1 MKLVPGLISVIM
13 SNYNTPEEYLREAIE
28 SILNQTYKNFEFI
41 IIDDCSTDNSLEIIK
56 SYNDERIVLIEN
68 EENIGLTKSIN
79 KGLAVAKGEY
89 IARMD
94 ADDVSLPQRFEKQIN
109 YMNDHTEL
117 IVCGSSMELIG
128 SWEGKFL
135 NKIVYRTLPER
146 EVFRIFLLFG
156 NHTNIPNN
164 VAMFR
169 HEKLLSNNVKYN
181 ENYIYAQDY
190 RMWVECSKYGECYN
204 LEDVLVLYRIH
215 DGAVSSAK
223 KQAQKECAKNIMAE
237 QLSWLDL
244 KLPDNWEELHYGFF
258 IGRKKYNLATKAWL
272 KKIIEKNKKYKIY
285 NQKISDNPN

>member
-128 SWEGKFL
+128 
-135 NKIVYRTLPER
+135 
-146 EVFRIFLLFG
+146 
-156 NHTNIPNN
+156 
-164 VAMFR
+164 
-169 HEKLLSNNVKYN
+169 
-181 ENYIYAQDY
+181 
-190 RMWVECSKYGECYN
+190 
-204 LEDVLVLYRIH
+204 
-215 DGAVSSAK
+215 
-223 KQAQKECAKNIMAE
+223 
-237 QLSWLDL
+237 
-244 KLPDNWEELHYGFF
+244 
-258 IGRKKYNLATKAWL
+258 
-272 KKIIEKNKKYKIY
+272 
-285 NQKISDNPN
+285 